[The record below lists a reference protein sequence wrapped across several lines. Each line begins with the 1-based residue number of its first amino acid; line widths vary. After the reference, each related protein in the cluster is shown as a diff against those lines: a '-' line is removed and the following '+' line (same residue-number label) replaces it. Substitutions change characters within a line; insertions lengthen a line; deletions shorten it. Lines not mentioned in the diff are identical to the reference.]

1 MIRDHQ
7 SMPTVYTPTVCVFVF
22 GLKYEDEENQNQNQ
36 NPKHKYIKELNPT
49 KRKEENNG
57 SLKTKQQK

>member
-1 MIRDHQ
+1 
-7 SMPTVYTPTVCVFVF
+7 MPTVYTPTVCVFVF